1 MRGVRTHRRMNTNES
16 VVKTTMWVKEC
27 TAKIQN
33 REQVCFHHFEPL
45 IRDVRTVEGEKQ
57 EAVVAGVAA
66 SKRNDE
72 FFANFV
78 CRQAA
83 LLPWQ

>member
-1 MRGVRTHRRMNTNES
+1 MNPNES
-16 VVKTTMWVKEC
+16 VVKTTMRVKEC
-27 TAKIQN
+27 TTQIQN
-33 REQVCFHHFEPL
+33 REEVRYRHFEPL

-66 SKRNDE
+66 SKRNNE
-72 FFANFV
+72 FLAIFV
-78 CRQAA
+78 CRQAN